1 MQARE
6 LTPAEEQLIE
16 ACQKGEPC
24 GLGDGE
30 LPPEGTPDPNRHIHA
45 DVLRYLILGGCDDC
59 IVDDIGVWVEGAHVT
74 GTLDLDFTIARGA
87 IRMSN
92 SRFDKRFDC
101 EQTKCRQLGLNG
113 CDLQGLRGPT
123 MKVTGDVLLNGI
135 TTNATINLNS
145 ATIGGQLN
153 CKKAAFK
160 VKEGFALNAQSA
172 NVTADV
178 FLGEITTN
186 ATIHLSGATFGGQL
200 NCKDATFE
208 VKEGHAL
215 NAQGANVTNHVFL
228 NEITTKATIDLHS
241 ATIGGQLICEKARFE
256 VEEGHALHAESAKIN
271 GGLFW
276 RGATVTKGKLSFAN
290 AHTSSLTDDESSW
303 PSGGRVSLNGLTYD
317 TIIGAPLDAKTRL
330 IWLDKGSNWG
340 GEFTPQPYTQLAK
353 VLRNLGHDSDAR
365 SILLQRDLL
374 LGPPNR
380 ARLKMIPDGTWK
392 VGFQSLWFDIT
403 HPLRVIVD
411 YMFRLI
417 AGYGH
422 RPFRSIPIL
431 LALIFITII
440 PAHYAWVE
448 GSFAPNSAIIQESQ
462 GWKEHQLES
471 NPAKSWSEKGAAGND
486 WETFNRY
493 AYGLDVVIPIINFG
507 QTEAWAPST
516 NRGWWG
522 KQLYW
527 MRWVLGALG
536 WIVTALG
543 AAAIT
548 GVIRRD

>member
-1 MQARE
+1 MAHIRTWEELQARE

-16 ACQKGEPC
+16 ACKKGEPC
-24 GLGDGE
+24 VLGGGE
-30 LPPEGTPDPNRHIHA
+30 LQPVGTPDPSRHIRA

-59 IVDDIGVWVEGAHVT
+59 IVDDIGVWVIGAHVT
-74 GTLDLDFTIARGA
+74 GTLDLDFITTRGA
-87 IRMSN
+87 IRMPN
-92 SRFDKRFDC
+92 SRFEGRICC
-101 EQTKCRQLGLNG
+101 EQTKCRQLDLNG
-113 CDLQGLRGPT
+113 SDLQGLRDQAV
-123 MKVTGDVLLNGI
+123 KVTGTVFLRNI
-135 TTNATINLNS
+135 TTQATIDLNS
-145 ATIGGQLN
+145 ATIGGQLS
-153 CKKAAFK
+153 CEKA
-160 VKEGFALNAQSA
+160 V
-172 NVTADV
+172 
-178 FLGEITTN
+178 
-186 ATIHLSGATFGGQL
+186 
-200 NCKDATFE
+200 FE
-208 VKEGHAL
+208 VEDGDAL
-215 NAQGANVTNHVFL
+215 NAQG
-228 NEITTKATIDLHS
+228 
-241 ATIGGQLICEKARFE
+241 
-256 VEEGHALHAESAKIN
+256 AKIN

-276 RGATVTKGKLSFAN
+276 RGVTVTKGTLNFAN
-290 AHTSSLTDDESSW
+290 AHTSVLCDDESSW
-303 PSGGRVSLNGLTYD
+303 PSGGYVDLSGMTYD
-317 TIIGAPLDAKTRL
+317 TVIGGPLDAKTRL
-330 IWLDKGSNWG
+330 VWLDKGSNWG
-340 GEFTPQPYTQLAK
+340 GKFTPQPYTQLAK
-353 VLRNLGHDSDAR
+353 VLREMGHDSDAR

-392 VGFQSLWFDIT
+392 VAFLSLWFDIT

-431 LALIFITII
+431 LALIFVTII
-440 PAHYAWVE
+440 PAHMAWDE
-448 GSFAPNSAIIQESQ
+448 GSFAPNSAIIKESE

-471 NPAKSWSEKGAAGND
+471 NPAKIWSDKGAAGND

-522 KQLYW
+522 KQFYW

-548 GVIRRD
+548 GVIRRN

>member
-1 MQARE
+1 MK
-6 LTPAEEQLIE
+6 LT
-16 ACQKGEPC
+16 GSVF
-24 GLGDGE
+24 LG
-30 LPPEGTPDPNRHIHA
+30 N
-45 DVLRYLILGGCDDC
+45 
-59 IVDDIGVWVEGAHVT
+59 
-74 GTLDLDFTIARGA
+74 
-87 IRMSN
+87 
-92 SRFDKRFDC
+92 
-101 EQTKCRQLGLNG
+101 
-113 CDLQGLRGPT
+113 
-123 MKVTGDVLLNGI
+123 I
-135 TTNATINLNS
+135 TTQAKIDLNS
-145 ATIGGQLN
+145 ATIGGQLS
-153 CKKAAFK
+153 CTGAVFK
-160 VKEGFALNAQSA
+160 VENDHALNAQGA

-178 FLGEITTN
+178 FLREITTHS
-186 ATIHLSGATFGGQL
+186 TIALSGATIGGQL
-200 NCKDATFE
+200 DCEKAAFK
-208 VKEGHAL
+208 VKNGHAL
-215 NAQGANVTNHVFL
+215 NAQGANVTGDVFL
-228 NEITTKATIDLHS
+228 REITTHATIALNS
-241 ATIGGQLICEKARFE
+241 ATIGGQLSCNKAKFK
-256 VEEGHALHAESAKIN
+256 VKNGHALNAQGAKIN
-271 GGLFW
+271 GGLLW
-276 RGATVTKGKLSFAN
+276 RGVTVTNGTLDFAN
-290 AHTSSLTDDESSW
+290 AHTSVLCDDEGSW
-303 PSGGRVSLNGLTYD
+303 PSGERVDLDGMTYD
-317 TIIGAPLDAKTRL
+317 TIIGGPLDAKTRL
-330 IWLDKGSNWG
+330 AWLHKGSNWDE
-340 GEFTPQPYTQLAK
+340 EFTPQPYTQLAK

-380 ARLKMIPDGTWK
+380 ARLKMTPDGTWK

-431 LALIFITII
+431 LALIFVTII

-448 GSFAPNSAIIQESQ
+448 GSFAPNSAIVQESD
-462 GWKEHQLES
+462 GWQAHQS
-471 NPAKSWSEKGAAGND
+471 KANPAKSWSDKGAAGND

>member
-1 MQARE
+1 MAHIRTWAELQEWE

-24 GLGDGE
+24 VLEDGE
-30 LPPEGTPDPNRHIHA
+30 LPPKGPPDPSRHIHA
-45 DVLRYLILGGCDDC
+45 DVLRYLILGGCDEC
-59 IVDDIGVWVEGAHVT
+59 NVDDIGVWVEGAHIT
-74 GTLDLDFTIARGA
+74 STLDLDFTTTRGA
-87 IRMSN
+87 IEMPN
-92 SRFDKRFDC
+92 SRFENQIHC
-101 EQTKCRQLGLNG
+101 MQTNCRQLLLDGS
-113 CDLQGLRGPT
+113 DLQGISGQA
-123 MKVTGDVLLNGI
+123 MKVTGSIFLRK
-135 TTNATINLNS
+135 INPHAMIDLNS
-145 ATIGGQLN
+145 AIIGNNLYLN
-153 CKKAAFK
+153 HASFK
-160 VKEGFALNAQSA
+160 VNEGFAFDGQGIKVGGSVSFEGIQTRATITLVSSEISGQLVFERASFNVEEGDALVAQSA
-172 NVTADV
+172 NFIAGVIWRDVEIENGDLDFNTAQIGVLAD
-178 FLGEITTN
+178 
-186 ATIHLSGATFGGQL
+186 
-200 NCKDATFE
+200 DA
-208 VKEGHAL
+208 
-215 NAQGANVTNHVFL
+215 
-228 NEITTKATIDLHS
+228 D
-241 ATIGGQLICEKARFE
+241 
-256 VEEGHALHAESAKIN
+256 
-271 GGLFW
+271 
-276 RGATVTKGKLSFAN
+276 
-290 AHTSSLTDDESSW
+290 SW
-303 PSGGRVSLNGLTYD
+303 PSDVRVDLDGMTYKR
-317 TIIGAPLDAKTRL
+317 IAGAPTDAKMRL
-330 IWLDKGSNWG
+330 LWLRKGDSWRR
-340 GEFTPQPYTQLAK
+340 EFAPHPYTQLAN
-353 VLRNLGHDSDAR
+353 VLRDMGHDSDAR
-365 SILLQRDLL
+365 TILLERDRL

-392 VGFQSLWFDIT
+392 VGFLSLWFEIT

-440 PAHYAWVE
+440 PAHYAWDE
-448 GSFAPNSAIIQESQ
+448 GSFAPNSAIIQESD
-462 GWKEHQLES
+462 GWKNHQLES
-471 NPAKSWSEKGAAGND
+471 NPAKSWSDKGAAGND